1 MATEKRRA
9 MRIRANMQGTNER
22 PRLSVDRSNSGM
34 YAQVIDD
41 TKGKTLFGMSL
52 KSLEKAPSASSGQAK
67 VTKSEKARM
76 LGMKVAEEAK
86 KHKVTKVVF
95 DKGAYKYHGR
105 VKSFAEGAREGGL
118 DF

>member
-9 MRIRANMQGTNER
+9 ARIRANIEGTQER

-41 TKGKTLFGMSL
+41 TKGKTLFGLSL
-52 KSLEKAPSASSGQAK
+52 KSLEKAAG
-67 VTKSEKARM
+67 TKAEKAKA
-76 LGMKVAEEAK
+76 LGMKIAEEAK
-86 KHKVTKVVF
+86 KHKITKVVF

-105 VKSFAEGAREGGL
+105 VKAFAEGAREGGL
-118 DF
+118 EF

>member
-9 MRIRANMQGTNER
+9 MRIRATMEGTQER

-41 TKGKTLFGMSL
+41 TKGKTLFGLSI
-52 KSLEKAPSASSGQAK
+52 KSLEKATG
-67 VTKSEKARM
+67 TKSEKAKI

-105 VKSFAEGAREGGL
+105 VKAFAEGAREGGL